1 MSFDFGE
8 FSVPTED
15 GEPQRLSWRDDPER
29 SLSDWT
35 IIVTCGAR
43 TQTFNVHKVMLAAGV
58 QLSEY
63 FKSVFTGGGRDL
75 REGISKTTT
84 LELEETAADAF
95 PHYLD
100 FAYTGELNAT
110 SLTATALLH
119 LANYLRCRQLYC
131 AVTKF
136 MQGDLCGTNASL
148 YLAEAER
155 YSLEKVAA
163 AALPVCA
170 ASIDKDDYLMALPPT
185 LFCRV
190 VGSPNRTCPS
200 EVLSTLVVQY
210 CRGPNGSSV
219 NGTFLDD
226 VTKPEMMPT
235 ISPDSAL
242 TLIELTVQ
250 HKPPNASSL
259 FERCTHACATHW
271 RDSLLPTLEKA
282 AAREAAE
289 DANATVQRQK
299 RRRAEEPT
307 VIAVAPESASA
318 LGSTFT
324 FTALGSTIPDTL
336 QVKLLSEA
344 LKVAADEATRATL
357 SHRELLADA
366 AKRQN
371 ELTAQLKGAVTHCE
385 QLRAELRRFKR
396 IPITETMGVVEESKL
411 EQVTYSIKADSIE
424 MYNHY
429 AFHERRKFGS
439 EAPKQL
445 PTDRPLEHEGWV
457 YKFNC
462 GVMGFEKKVCA
473 VYYFD

>member
-75 REGISKTTT
+75 REGISKTTGTT

-119 LANYLRCRQLYC
+119 LANYLRCRQLHC

-170 ASIDKDDYLMALPPT
+170 VSIDKDDYLMALPPT

-190 VGSPNRTCPS
+190 VGSPDRTCPS

-210 CRGPNGSSV
+210 CRGPNGASV
-219 NGTFLDD
+219 NGTFLDE
-226 VTKPEMMPT
+226 VTKPEM

-259 FERCTHACATHW
+259 FERCTHACAIHW
-271 RDSLLPTLEKA
+271 RDSLLPTLVKA

-344 LKVAADEATRATL
+344 LKVAADEATYA
-357 SHRELLADA
+357 SELLADA

-371 ELTAQLKGAVTHCE
+371 ELAAQLNRAVRKCE
-385 QLRAELRRFKR
+385 LLQAEVGRLKR
-396 IPITETMGVVEESKL
+396 IPRLHGYV
-411 EQVTYSIKADSIE
+411 
-424 MYNHY
+424 
-429 AFHERRKFGS
+429 
-439 EAPKQL
+439 
-445 PTDRPLEHEGWV
+445 
-457 YKFNC
+457 
-462 GVMGFEKKVCA
+462 
-473 VYYFD
+473 

>member
-84 LELEETAADAF
+84 LELEETAANAF

-119 LANYLRCRQLYC
+119 LANYLRCRQLHC

-190 VGSPNRTCPS
+190 VGSPDRTCPS

-210 CRGPNGSSV
+210 CRGPNGASV
-219 NGTFLDD
+219 NGTFLDE

-282 AAREAAE
+282 AAREAEAV
-289 DANATVQRQK
+289 ANATVQRQK

-324 FTALGSTIPDTL
+324 YTALGSTIPDTL

-344 LKVAADEATRATL
+344 LKVAADEATRA
-357 SHRELLADA
+357 SELLADA

-371 ELTAQLKGAVTHCE
+371 ELTAQLNRAVRKCE
-385 QLRAELRRFKR
+385 QLKAELGRFKR

-411 EQVTYSIKADSIE
+411 EQVTYSIGADSIRVGV
-424 MYNHY
+424 NK
-429 AFHERRKFGS
+429 RRKFGS

-462 GVMGFEKKVCA
+462 GGWGFGKKVCA

>member
-119 LANYLRCRQLYC
+119 LANYLRCRQLHC

-190 VGSPNRTCPS
+190 VGSPDRTCPS

-210 CRGPNGSSV
+210 CRGPNGASV
-219 NGTFLDD
+219 NGTFLDE

-299 RRRAEEPT
+299 RRRAKEPT
-307 VIAVAPESASA
+307 VIAVATESASA

-344 LKVAADEATRATL
+344 LKVAADEATRA
-357 SHRELLADA
+357 SELLADA

-371 ELTAQLKGAVTHCE
+371 ELTAQLNNAVSKCE
-385 QLRAELRRFKR
+385 QLQAELDL
-396 IPITETMGVVEESKL
+396 S
-411 EQVTYSIKADSIE
+411 D
-424 MYNHY
+424 
-429 AFHERRKFGS
+429 
-439 EAPKQL
+439 
-445 PTDRPLEHEGWV
+445 W
-457 YKFNC
+457 
-462 GVMGFEKKVCA
+462 
-473 VYYFD
+473 

>member
-1 MSFDFGE
+1 
-8 FSVPTED
+8 VPDTARSEV
-15 GEPQRLSWRDDPER
+15 EVFVAVCRFLAAEYAACQRLG
-29 SLSDWT
+29 T
-35 IIVTCGAR
+35 QAR
-43 TQTFNVHKVMLAAGV
+43 HAP
-58 QLSEY
+58 
-63 FKSVFTGGGRDL
+63 L
-75 REGISKTTT
+75 RLLI
-84 LELEETAADAF
+84 
-95 PHYLD
+95 
-100 FAYTGELNAT
+100 
-110 SLTATALLH
+110 TALIG
-119 LANYLRCRQLYC
+119 
-131 AVTKF
+131 AVP
-136 MQGDLCGTNASL
+136 
-148 YLAEAER
+148 
-155 YSLEKVAA
+155 VAA
-163 AALPVCA
+163 
-170 ASIDKDDYLMALPPT
+170 
-185 LFCRV
+185 
-190 VGSPNRTCPS
+190 
-200 EVLSTLVVQY
+200 LVA
-210 CRGPNGSSV
+210 R
-219 NGTFLDD
+219 
-226 VTKPEMMPT
+226 E
-235 ISPDSAL
+235 
-242 TLIELTVQ
+242 
-250 HKPPNASSL
+250 
-259 FERCTHACATHW
+259 
-271 RDSLLPTLEKA
+271 

-307 VIAVAPESASA
+307 AIAVAPESASA

-385 QLRAELRRFKR
+385 KLRAELRRFKR

-411 EQVTYSIKADSIE
+411 EQVTYSIGADSIRVGV
-424 MYNHY
+424 HK
-429 AFHERRKFGS
+429 RLKFGS

>member
-1 MSFDFGE
+1 MRAGRPRARSAAADRQTAQTIFAMSFDFGE

-119 LANYLRCRQLYC
+119 LANYLRCRQLHC

-190 VGSPNRTCPS
+190 VGSPDRTCPS

-210 CRGPNGSSV
+210 CRGPNGASV
-219 NGTFLDD
+219 NGTFLDEL
-226 VTKPEMMPT
+226 TKPEMMPT

-259 FERCTHACATHW
+259 FERCTRACATHW

-299 RRRAEEPT
+299 RRRAKEPT
-307 VIAVAPESASA
+307 VIAVATESASA

-344 LKVAADEATRATL
+344 LKVAADEATRA
-357 SHRELLADA
+357 SELLADA

-371 ELTAQLKGAVTHCE
+371 ELTAQLNNAVSKCE
-385 QLRAELRRFKR
+385 QLQAELDL
-396 IPITETMGVVEESKL
+396 S
-411 EQVTYSIKADSIE
+411 D
-424 MYNHY
+424 
-429 AFHERRKFGS
+429 
-439 EAPKQL
+439 
-445 PTDRPLEHEGWV
+445 W
-457 YKFNC
+457 
-462 GVMGFEKKVCA
+462 
-473 VYYFD
+473 

>member
-1 MSFDFGE
+1 
-8 FSVPTED
+8 
-15 GEPQRLSWRDDPER
+15 
-29 SLSDWT
+29 
-35 IIVTCGAR
+35 
-43 TQTFNVHKVMLAAGV
+43 V

-119 LANYLRCRQLYC
+119 LANYLRCRQLHC

-190 VGSPNRTCPS
+190 VGSPDRTCPS

-219 NGTFLDD
+219 NGTFLDE

-289 DANATVQRQK
+289 DANATAQRQK

-344 LKVAADEATRATL
+344 LKVAADEATRA
-357 SHRELLADA
+357 SELLADA

-371 ELTAQLKGAVTHCE
+371 RAVRKCE
-385 QLRAELRRFKR
+385 QLQAELRRFKR